1 MTLLIVVATCLGCL
15 VLEWFAITRL
25 IRDRRRAYPCLP
37 YISALVETS
46 LPLAALIITAQYV
59 GPAYALLTPA
69 PLVYPLLIVLSTLR
83 LDARLFMAVFGAPL
97 SEGGDCL
104 NGVAAARE
112 ILMRVEEEVASGNV
126 LPTTVGIGL
135 HAGEAVTGSI
145 GSSLRKEYT
154 VIGDVVN
161 LASRI
166 EKLNKKYQSR
176 LLVSENVW
184 QSLEGNSTDA
194 IPMGNVRVQGREKGI
209 GIYQLA

>member
-1 MTLLIVVATCLGCL
+1 MTQADNT
-15 VLEWFAITRL
+15 VLETESR
-25 IRDRRRAYPCLP
+25 
-37 YISALVETS
+37 
-46 LPLAALIITAQYV
+46 
-59 GPAYALLTPA
+59 
-69 PLVYPLLIVLSTLR
+69 VLMEVN
-83 LDARLFMAVFGAPL
+83 ARYRTL

-104 NGVAAARE
+104 NGVAAAHE
-112 ILMRVEEEVASGNV
+112 ILVRVEEEGASGNV

-166 EKLNKKYQSR
+166 EKLNKRFQSR
-176 LLVSENVW
+176 LLISENVW
-184 QSLEGNSTDA
+184 QSLDDDSTEA
-194 IPMGNVRVQGREKGI
+194 IPMGNVLVQGREKGI